1 VSPRSA
7 RRLLLAALIVSLI
20 LHLLGVRFVHWG
32 VPQAQE
38 APETLKLT
46 QIYKV
51 RTTIVRSPRSL
62 PQHPKT
68 VAHAAINVPR
78 TTSRNARGPAVAA
91 PVPSAVGATP
101 SPAPT
106 VAHLATPSGAS
117 GCTKAF
123 AVAAVSASPQP
134 PDIPDD
140 ARRTGTAAVAQIH
153 VQLDAN
159 GSIVDAAVL
168 SSSGNSQLDQIAVN
182 LAKSSTYSPAI
193 SGCKKVASTYTYRV
207 RFDPATTS
215 ELR

>member
-1 VSPRSA
+1 MSLRSA
-7 RRLLLAALIVSLI
+7 RRLLLAALIISLI
-20 LHLLGVRFVHWG
+20 LHLIGVRFVHWG
-32 VPQAQE
+32 VPAAQE

-51 RTTIVRSPRSL
+51 RTTILHSQRPLPPR
-62 PQHPKT
+62 PKT
-68 VAHAAINVPR
+68 VAHAPINVPR
-78 TTSRNARGPAVAA
+78 TTSRNGRGATIAA
-91 PVPSAVGATP
+91 PVPSAAPATP

-106 VAHLATPSGAS
+106 VAHLATPAGAA

-123 AVAAVSASPQP
+123 AVAAVLASPQP

-140 ARRTGTAAVAQIH
+140 ARRAGAAGVAQIH

-207 RFDPATTS
+207 RFEPATTS